1 MNAPGL
7 NELRWRSALLEGF
20 AVLLGIL
27 AAFSIDAWWDLRSE
41 QQDRRSYLVAITT
54 ELEANREL
62 VLEDIRSLDAWIEQ
76 GKGFLDEVVAV
87 GANPSY
93 DEVRNMVWETG
104 PNQTTPLLRAAV
116 DDLVSSGGIS
126 LIESA
131 ELRRSIARYVRALDR
146 DADEQED
153 VRLNFQQ
160 FVLPYHIDHV
170 SFADYDWEQAIGV
183 EESDTSFDLDF
194 DAFVEN
200 RDYANRLVSRIL
212 GYSNLRETHGNVL
225 VAIEETLQLLEIS
238 TIP

>member
-1 MNAPGL
+1 MNAPAPS
-7 NELRWRSALLEGF
+7 ELRWRSALLEGV

-41 QQDRRSYLVAITT
+41 QQDRRSYLVAIAT

-62 VLEDIRSLDAWIEQ
+62 ILEDFESLDAWIEQ
-76 GKGFLDEVVAV
+76 GTQFLDDVVALD
-87 GANPSY
+87 ANPTY

-131 ELRRSIARYVRALDR
+131 ELRRSIARYIRALDR

-170 SFADYDWEQAIGV
+170 SFADYNWEQAIGV
-183 EESDTSFDLDF
+183 EESETSFELDL

-200 RDYANRLVSRIL
+200 RDYANRLISRML
-212 GYSNLRETHGNVL
+212 GYSNLRETHGDLL
-225 VAIEETLQLLEIS
+225 VAIDETLQLLEQS
-238 TIP
+238 TTP